1 MLTSPSG
8 SGILSFLLPPDLTQR
23 GYRMLDI
30 YRPASSPG
38 PQHFTPIAVLKLWK
52 MEEKSSLLAQLRSG
66 RTRLLQALQEKT
78 RDSLKEHKIPHVIYF
93 FSLFSKNTQPLK
105 SKVRTVPFLRV
116 HSNPQPRKKLHG
128 EEYLSCWET
137 GPSAEVKCKSNNEN
151 TQSFFCLF
159 VFLTFKIKWIHLNTR
174 IQMSTFMIL

>member
-1 MLTSPSG
+1 
-8 SGILSFLLPPDLTQR
+8 
-23 GYRMLDI
+23 MLDI

-151 TQSFFCLF
+151 TQSFFLF
-159 VFLTFKIKWIHLNTR
+159 VCFFNISVPSKLFFLSFCNVCTERLKFSARCITFTVSYSNITWAKRVH
-174 IQMSTFMIL
+174 